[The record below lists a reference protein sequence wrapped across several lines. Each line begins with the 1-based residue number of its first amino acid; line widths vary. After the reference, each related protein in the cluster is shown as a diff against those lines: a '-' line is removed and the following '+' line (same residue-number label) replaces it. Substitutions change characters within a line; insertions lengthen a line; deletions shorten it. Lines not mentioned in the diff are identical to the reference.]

1 MSSSTSSS
9 DTDPAAWRR
18 FFRLTVGVALAA
30 SAVIY
35 AFIVTVDPFDM
46 LPFSPPFTRWPID
59 GNARFSFPALARS
72 DAFDSAVFG
81 TSTSRLLRP
90 VTLNAE
96 FGARFANLAMNSA
109 TAYEQFRM
117 LQLFVRHHPAPKV
130 VMVGLDVEWCAS
142 GDSIHSFTDRPFPEW
157 MYDEPYFRGY
167 RESFNL
173 DTLEKAGQAFA
184 EETGLKPEVYGRD
197 GYTSFVPD
205 DRLYDRARAAVHLNE
220 AASEINETDPVM
232 GDPSAWR
239 FPALNTLRDALAV
252 VPAGTRKIVYF
263 VPYNHVLLPKSGNIA
278 ADYAECKRRVTTLAA
293 NVPGLIVVDFMR
305 LSLITIDDDN
315 FWDARHY
322 RVGIAERLARDL
334 AAASRGEMSAEG
346 DYALLV
352 AGGQETARQ

>member
-9 DTDPAAWRR
+9 ETDPTAWRR
-18 FFRLTVGVALAA
+18 FFRLAIGVAVAA
-30 SAVIY
+30 SALIY
-35 AFIVTVDPFDM
+35 AFIVTVDPYDM
-46 LPFSPPFTRWPID
+46 LPFSPLFARWPID
-59 GNARFSFPALARS
+59 SNARFSFPALARS

-130 VMVGLDVEWCAS
+130 VMVGLDVEWCATGS
-142 GDSIHSFTDRPFPEW
+142 SLHTFTDRPFPEW

-184 EETGLKPEVYGRD
+184 EETGLKPEVYGHD

-205 DRLYDRARAAVHLNE
+205 DRLYDHARVAMHLKE
-220 AASEINETDPVM
+220 AAGEINETDPVS
-232 GDPSAWR
+232 GDPHAWL
-239 FPALNTLRDALAV
+239 FPALDTLRNALAI
-252 VPAGTRKIVYF
+252 VPAGTRKILYF
-263 VPYNHVLLPKSGNIA
+263 VPYNHVLLPNSGNIA

-293 NVPGLIVVDFMR
+293 NVPGLTVVDFMR
-305 LSLITIDDDN
+305 LSPITTDDDN

-334 AAASRGEMSAEG
+334 AAASRGEISAEG

-352 AGGQETARQ
+352 AGGQETARR